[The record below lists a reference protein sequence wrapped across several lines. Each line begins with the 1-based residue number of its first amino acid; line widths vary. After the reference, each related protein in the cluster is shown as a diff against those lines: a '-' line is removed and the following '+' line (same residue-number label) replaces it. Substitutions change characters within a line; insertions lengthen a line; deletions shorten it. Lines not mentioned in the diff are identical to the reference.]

1 MGIEPVRAV
10 TGRRGRDVAPS
21 RFQLPR
27 VTLPAT
33 PASVNVRRSHM
44 RRVISVPATL
54 DERGFDQLVEEAVTE
69 DASGAVLVDARHVR
83 WADPYGMVGLLAVG
97 KHLRGEGTPAP
108 LLDLPESPEVMSY
121 LGRMGFLR
129 EAAEIFDVPAGVVPR
144 KPAGPSNVLL
154 EITPI
159 RSHDDVHGV
168 IEHVQERA
176 GSILTEKLNYAP
188 ADAVPFSIMLSE
200 VCQNIIE
207 HAESGGWVGIQT
219 YNWARRLGRQVVVI
233 GVVDMGIGF
242 RGSLAREHAA
252 RYVDRWDDVTALQ
265 AAFLHGVTRFRDPGR
280 GQGLKQIRSRVHRWG
295 GKVSIRS
302 GTARIA
308 DIPEW
313 DDSPA
318 LQEGLVYFPGAQIQI
333 VLPARE

>member
-1 MGIEPVRAV
+1 
-10 TGRRGRDVAPS
+10 
-21 RFQLPR
+21 
-27 VTLPAT
+27 
-33 PASVNVRRSHM
+33 M
-44 RRVISVPATL
+44 RRVIPVPHTL
-54 DERGFDQLVEEAVTE
+54 DERGFDQLVEEATKE
-69 DASGAVLVDARHVR
+69 PTGGGVLVDARHVR

-97 KHLRGEGTPAP
+97 QQLHDAGGPAP
-108 LLDLPESPEVMSY
+108 LLELPESPEVMSY

-129 EAAEIFDVPAGVVPR
+129 EAAEIYEIPAGVGTR
-144 KPAGPSNVLL
+144 KPVGPSNVLL
-154 EITPI
+154 EITQI

-176 GSILTEKLNYAP
+176 GTILTEKLSYSQ

-219 YNWARRLGRQVVVI
+219 YNWAKRLGRQVVVI
-233 GVVDMGIGF
+233 GVVDMGVGF
-242 RGSLAREHAA
+242 RGSLAKEHAA
-252 RYVDRWDDVTALQ
+252 RYADRWDDVTALQ

-280 GQGLKQIRSRVHRWG
+280 GQGIKQIRSRVHRWG

-318 LQEGLVYFPGAQIQI
+318 LQDGLADFPGAQILI
-333 VLPARE
+333 VLPARA

>member
-1 MGIEPVRAV
+1 
-10 TGRRGRDVAPS
+10 
-21 RFQLPR
+21 
-27 VTLPAT
+27 
-33 PASVNVRRSHM
+33 M
-44 RRVISVPATL
+44 RQVISAPPTL
-54 DERGFDQLVEEAVTE
+54 DERGFDMLVEEATKSPGA
-69 DASGAVLVDARHVR
+69 ASILLNARHVV
-83 WADPYGMVGLLAVG
+83 WADPFGMVGLLAVG
-97 KHLRGEGTPAP
+97 RYLRDATGRAP
-108 LLDLPESPEVMSY
+108 LLQLPESADVLSY
-121 LGRMGFLR
+121 LGRMEFLR
-129 EAAEIFDVPAGVVPR
+129 EAADIFEIPAGVAPR

-176 GSILTEKLNYAP
+176 GMILTDKLNYAQS
-188 ADAVPFSIMLSE
+188 DAVPFSIMLSE

-233 GVVDMGIGF
+233 GVADLGVGF
-242 RGSLAREHAA
+242 RGSLAKEHAA
-252 RYVDRWDDVTALQ
+252 RFADRWDDVTALE

-280 GQGLKQIRSRVHRWG
+280 GQGLKQIRARVHRWG

-313 DDSPA
+313 DDSPDR
-318 LQEGLVYFPGAQIQI
+318 QQGLADFPGSQIQI
-333 VLPARE
+333 VLPARV